1 MKPWLLGI
9 GAAVILGVLIFG
21 RKAAAAVSAA
31 KGGAASIGGSLEKAA
46 AKMPAATLA
55 AAKKWATKR
64 ELPLGDVLATI
75 LLESR
80 GNPKAHAKTAKEDS
94 RGPMQVNINAH
105 GALLTSLGY
114 KPDDLF
120 DADKGV
126 EVGTIVLKKARD
138 AVKGLLERT
147 KTAQAHSLDTLTRL
161 YYAGPAYVQ
170 KMLTTA
176 TKPEDT
182 VHVFKNSETYVQHW
196 KDAKT
201 AVASVLGVG

>member
-1 MKPWLLGI
+1 VKPWLLGI
-9 GAAVILGVLIFG
+9 GAAVILGVLLFG
-21 RKAAAAVSAA
+21 KKAVAAA
-31 KGGAASIGGSLEKAA
+31 KGGTSIGGSLEKAA

-55 AAKKWATKR
+55 AARKWAPKR

-94 RGPMQVNINAH
+94 RGAMQVNVNAH

-114 KPDDLF
+114 KPDDLY
-120 DADKGV
+120 DPDKGV
-126 EVGTIVLKKARD
+126 EVGTLLLKKARD
-138 AVKGLLERT
+138 AVQGLLERT
-147 KTAQAHSLDTLTRL
+147 KTSQVHSLDTLVRL

-176 TKPEDT
+176 TKPENT
-182 VHVFKNSETYVQHW
+182 AHVFKNSETYVQHW

-201 AVASVLGVG
+201 AVAGVLGVG